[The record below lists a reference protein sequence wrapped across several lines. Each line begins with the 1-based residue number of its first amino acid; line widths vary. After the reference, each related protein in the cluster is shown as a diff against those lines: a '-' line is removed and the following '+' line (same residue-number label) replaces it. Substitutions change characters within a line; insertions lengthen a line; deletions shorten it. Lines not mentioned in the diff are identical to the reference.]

1 MQKNLKHGLDK
12 TAMPRVSVSGNR
24 PPQAPSPG
32 GTKMN
37 EKSRTPTSVTQ
48 GKQSFGAGTKYC
60 NTGKVDPGKGR
71 GY

>member
-1 MQKNLKHGLDK
+1 MTMKNNSHGLDK
-12 TAMPRVSVSGNR
+12 TAMPRVNNR

-32 GTKMN
+32 GTRMN
-37 EKSRTPTSVTQ
+37 EKSRTPTSVTI
-48 GKQSFGAGTKYC
+48 GGASKFGAGTKYC